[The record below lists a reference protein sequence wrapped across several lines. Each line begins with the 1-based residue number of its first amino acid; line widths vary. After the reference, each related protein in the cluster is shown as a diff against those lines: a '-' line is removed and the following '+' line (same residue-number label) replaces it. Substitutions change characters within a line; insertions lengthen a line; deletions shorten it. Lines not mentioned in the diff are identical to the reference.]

1 MTLIWMALMGIG
13 TPLGLGPASGF
24 TLSYPHGQQ
33 QVSHNNCDFVLT
45 LVKKTI
51 EDVEGLLCTHSYVQ
65 NKPIG
70 Y

>member
-1 MTLIWMALMGIG
+1 MALMGKG
-13 TPLGLGPASGF
+13 RPRGSGPASGF
-24 TLSYPHGQQ
+24 TLSYAHGQQ

-51 EDVEGLLCTHSYVQ
+51 EDVEGHLCTHSYVH